1 MIRTM
6 RRVRVMGPRRDL
18 EPTLRVLQDLGSMH
32 LASPPRLPALNP
44 APTTRREQR
53 LLRQLRTL
61 VADGEA
67 ARTLL
72 ALPPA
77 TPGGPV
83 SDPPPWAAWA
93 RTARRLRRQAEQLR
107 ERRQRLDEEQA
118 LLGKY
123 REMLDAFAGLFQ
135 AGHLPGSV
143 RAYHVI
149 LRPGQ
154 AAVVEPLQ
162 QALAEALDSAFE
174 LRTRTLSAGDTA
186 LLLLVPLSR
195 TARVEHLLTESGV
208 QEVPL
213 PAGYERATAAEAL
226 PRMRARLQ
234 ALPAL
239 VDTLESERKAQAG
252 TAGGLLPPIL
262 TTTQDAIS
270 RLEAVGLSAS
280 TRTAFVVEG
289 WVPAPDL
296 ATLTEKLRQRIGPEI
311 SVEELPP
318 GPDVDAPVILQ
329 NPRLFRPFQ
338 LLVEMLPLPTYGSI
352 DPTPFVAVFF
362 PVFFGLML
370 GDIGYGV
377 ALLGLGAFLARR
389 ARPGTPLR
397 SVAQISLV
405 CAAFTIIFGVLF
417 GELFGD
423 LGRRLFGLHPLVL
436 DREEPKDIVS
446 FLVLCVGIGGVHVLL
461 GLVLGVFNALHGHG
475 HRRQAVGR
483 GLSAVMILLVV
494 VALLAAVHRLPAQL
508 LTPAVVALL
517 VAFPVLIVAEGI
529 VAPVELLATMG
540 NILSYAR
547 IMALGTASVMLA
559 VIANRIAGA
568 MGSVVVGA
576 IFALLFHL
584 VNFALGLFS
593 PTVHALRLHY
603 VEFFGRF
610 YSAGGVRYRPFTHWR
625 TH

>member
-1 MIRTM
+1 VIRAM
-6 RRVRVMGPRRDL
+6 RRVRVMGPRRAL
-18 EPTLRVLQDLGSMH
+18 ETTLRVLQDLGSMH

-44 APTTRREQR
+44 SPTTRREQR
-53 LLRQLRTL
+53 LVHQLRGL
-61 VADGEA
+61 VADAET

-72 ALPPA
+72 DLPQTA
-77 TPGGPV
+77 VTA
-83 SDPPPWAAWA
+83 PPPQPAPWASWA
-93 RTARRLRRQAEQLR
+93 RQARQLRRRAEELR
-107 ERRQRLDEEQA
+107 DRRQRLEEERA

-123 REMLDAFAGLFQ
+123 REMLTAFFGLFE
-135 AGHLPGSV
+135 AGHLPAGV
-143 RAYHVI
+143 RAYHIV

-154 AAVVEPLQ
+154 ASVVDPLR
-162 QALAEALDSAFE
+162 QALAEVLDSAFE
-174 LRTRTLSAGDTA
+174 LRTRTLSGGDTA
-186 LLLLVPLSR
+186 LLLLVPLPR
-195 TARVEHLLTESGV
+195 TARVERLLGESGV

-213 PAGYERATAAEAL
+213 PAGYERATATEAL
-226 PRMRARLQ
+226 PRMRARLET
-234 ALPAL
+234 LP
-239 VDTLESERKAQAG
+239 TLLDEVEAGRKAEA
-252 TAGGLLPPIL
+252 AVAAEALPPIL
-262 TTTQDAIS
+262 AAAQDAVT
-270 RLEAVGLSAS
+270 RLEAVGHAAS
-280 TRTAFVVEG
+280 TRTAFVIEG
-289 WVPAPDL
+289 WVPTPDL
-296 ATLTEKLRQRIGPEI
+296 PALGEALRQRIGPEI
-311 SVEELPP
+311 TVEELPP
-318 GPDVDAPVILQ
+318 GPDVDAPVVLH

-377 ALLGLGAFLARR
+377 VMLGLGVLLHRR
-389 ARPGTPLR
+389 SRPGAPLHA
-397 SVAQISLV
+397 VAQIALV
-405 CAAFTIIFGVLF
+405 CSVFTIIFGVLF

-423 LGRRLFGLHPLVL
+423 AGRRLFGLHPLVL

-461 GLVLGVFNALHGHG
+461 GLVLGVFNAMHG
-475 HRRQAVGR
+475 HRRQALGR
-483 GLSAVMILLVV
+483 GLSAVMILLIV
-494 VALLAAVHRLPAQL
+494 VALLAAVKLLPAQL

-517 VAFPVLIVAEGI
+517 VAFPVLVIAEGI

-559 VIANRIAGA
+559 VVANRLAGA
-568 MGSVVVGA
+568 IGSVVVGA

-610 YSAGGVRYRPFTHWR
+610 YSPGGVRYRPFTHWR

>member
-1 MIRTM
+1 M

-61 VADGEA
+61 VADGET

-77 TPGGPV
+77 TPGGPIPT
-83 SDPPPWAAWA
+83 PPPWAAWA

-107 ERRQRLDEEQA
+107 ERRQRLEEEQA
-118 LLGKY
+118 LLAKY
-123 REMLDAFAGLFQ
+123 REMLDAFAGLFE

-154 AAVVEPLQ
+154 AAVVEPLR

-174 LRTRTLSAGDTA
+174 LRTRTLSGGDTA

-239 VDTLESERKAQAG
+239 VDTLESERKSQAG
-252 TAGGLLPPIL
+252 AAGGLLPPIL
-262 TTTQDAIS
+262 TTSQDAIS

-296 ATLTEKLRQRIGPEI
+296 EPLTEKLRQRIGPEI

-318 GPDVDAPVILQ
+318 GPDLDAPVILQ

-362 PVFFGLML
+362 PVFFGLMV

-377 ALLGLGAFLARR
+377 VMLGLGAFLARR
-389 ARPGTPLR
+389 ARPGTPLK

-405 CAAFTIIFGVLF
+405 CAGFTIIFGVLF
-417 GELFGD
+417 GEMFGD
-423 LGRRLFGLHPLVL
+423 LGRHLFGLHPLVL

-446 FLVLCVGIGGVHVLL
+446 FLILCVGIGGVHVLL
-461 GLVLGVFNALHGHG
+461 GLVLGVFNALHGRG
-475 HRRQAVGR
+475 HRRQALGR

-517 VAFPVLIVAEGI
+517 VAFPVLIIAEGI

-559 VIANRIAGA
+559 VIANRLAGA

-610 YSAGGVRYRPFTHWR
+610 YSAGGVRYRPFT
-625 TH
+625 

>member
-6 RRVRVMGPRRDL
+6 RRVRVMGPRREL
-18 EPTLRVLQDLGSMH
+18 ERTLGVLQDLGSVH

-44 APTTRREQR
+44 SPATRREQR
-53 LLRQLRTL
+53 LLRQLRAL
-61 VADGEA
+61 AADAEA
-67 ARTLL
+67 ARSLL
-72 ALPPA
+72 GLADVPP
-77 TPGGPV
+77 TGPV
-83 SDPPPWAAWA
+83 PDPAPWAAWA
-93 RTARRLRRQAEQLR
+93 RQARRLRHGAEQLA
-107 ERRQRLDEEQA
+107 ERRQRLEEERA

-123 REMLDAFAGLFQ
+123 REMLDAFSGLFE
-135 AGHLPGSV
+135 AGHLPAAV
-143 RAYHVI
+143 RAYHIV

-154 AAVVEPLQ
+154 SAVVEPLR
-162 QALAEALDSAFE
+162 QALTEVLDSAFE

-186 LLLLVPLSR
+186 LLLLVPLPR
-195 TARVEHLLTESGV
+195 TGRVERLLGESGV

-226 PRMRARLQ
+226 PRMRARLE

-239 VDTLESERKAQAG
+239 IDEVEAGRRAQAANAA
-252 TAGGLLPPIL
+252 TVLPPML
-262 TTTQDAIS
+262 AATRDAIS
-270 RLEAVGLSAS
+270 RLEAVGLTAS
-280 TRTAFVVEG
+280 TRSAFVVEG

-296 ATLTEKLRQRIGPEI
+296 PALGQALRERVGPEI
-311 SVEELPP
+311 TLEQLPP
-318 GPDVDAPVILQ
+318 GADVDAPVVLH

-338 LLVEMLPLPTYGSI
+338 LLVEMMPLPTYGSI

-370 GDIGYGV
+370 GDIGYGLV
-377 ALLGLGAFLARR
+377 LLGLGVLLHRR
-389 ARPGTPLR
+389 SRVGTPLR
-397 SVAQISLV
+397 SIAQIALICSV
-405 CAAFTIIFGVLF
+405 FTIIFGILF

-423 LGRRLFGLHPLVL
+423 AGRRLLGLHSLVL
-436 DREEPKDIVS
+436 DREKPKDIVA
-446 FLVLCVGIGGVHVLL
+446 FLVLCVGIGGVHVIL
-461 GLVLGVFNALHGHG
+461 GLVLGVLNALHGH
-475 HRRQAVGR
+475 RKQALGR

-494 VALLAAVHRLPAQL
+494 VALLAAVKLLPGQL
-508 LTPAVVALL
+508 LTPVVVALL
-517 VAFPVLIVAEGI
+517 IAFPVLVIAEGI

-559 VIANRIAGA
+559 VVANRLAGA
-568 MGSVVVGA
+568 TGSVVVGA
-576 IFALLFHL
+576 LFALLFHL

-610 YSAGGVRYRPFTHWR
+610 YSPGGVRYRPFTHWR

>member
-1 MIRTM
+1 VIRTM
-6 RRVRVMGPRRDL
+6 RRIRAMGPRPELDR
-18 EPTLRVLQDLGSMH
+18 TLCVLQDLGSVH

-44 APTTRREQR
+44 SPATRREQR
-53 LLRQLRTL
+53 LVRQLRTL
-61 VADGEA
+61 VSDAQTA
-67 ARTLL
+67 CALL
-72 ALPPA
+72 SVPTSA
-77 TPGGPV
+77 PGAPV
-83 SDPPPWAAWA
+83 PEPSPWVAWA
-93 RTARRLRRQAEQLR
+93 RQARRLRRSAEGIR
-107 ERRQRLDEEQA
+107 DRRQRLEEERA
-118 LLGKY
+118 LLDKY
-123 REMLDAFAGLFQ
+123 REMLDAFSGLFE
-135 AGHLPGSV
+135 AGHIPPSV

-154 AAVVEPLQ
+154 SAVVEPLR

-174 LRTRTLSAGDTA
+174 LRTRTLSNGETA
-186 LLLLVPLSR
+186 LLLLVPLAR
-195 TARVEHLLTESGV
+195 TARVERLLAESGV

-213 PAGYERATAAEAL
+213 PAGYESATAAEAL
-226 PRMRARLQ
+226 PRMRLRLK

-239 VDTLESERKAQAG
+239 IDEVESERRARAA
-252 TAGGLLPPIL
+252 TAVALLPPML
-262 TTTQDAIS
+262 AVAEDAVA
-270 RLEAVGLSAS
+270 RLEAEGLAAS
-280 TRTAFVVEG
+280 TRSAFVIEG
-289 WVPAPDL
+289 WVPAADL
-296 ATLTEKLRQRIGPEI
+296 RALGAALRERIGPEI
-311 SVEELPP
+311 TVEELPS
-318 GPDVDAPVILQ
+318 GPDLDAPVVLQ

-338 LLVEMLPLPTYGSI
+338 VLVEMMPLPTYGSI

-370 GDIGYGV
+370 GDVGYGV
-377 ALLGLGAFLARR
+377 ALLGLGALLHRR
-389 ARPGTPLR
+389 SRPGTPLR
-397 SVAQISLV
+397 AVAQIALICSL
-405 CAAFTIIFGVLF
+405 FTVLFGVLF

-423 LGRRLFGLHPLVL
+423 LGRHLLGLQPLVL

-461 GLVLGVFNALHGHG
+461 GLVLGVLNAFHGHPK
-475 HRRQAVGR
+475 QALGR
-483 GLSAVMILLVV
+483 GLSALMIVLIV
-494 VALLAAVHRLPAQL
+494 VALLAAVRLLPHQL
-508 LTPAVVALL
+508 LTPVVIILL
-517 VAFPVLIVAEGI
+517 VAFPVLVVAEGI

-559 VIANRIAGA
+559 VVANRLAGA

-593 PTVHALRLHY
+593 PAVHALRLHY

-610 YSAGGVRYRPFTHWR
+610 YSPGGVRYRPFTHWR

>member
-18 EPTLRVLQDLGSMH
+18 EATLRVLQDLGSMH
-32 LASPPRLPALNP
+32 LASPPRLPALNS

-61 VADGEA
+61 VADAET

-72 ALPPA
+72 GLPPPA
-77 TPGGPV
+77 PAAV
-83 SDPPPWAAWA
+83 ASDPALWATWA
-93 RTARRLRRQAEQLR
+93 RTARRLRRGAEQLR
-107 ERRQRLDEEQA
+107 ERRQRLEEEQA

-123 REMLDAFAGLFQ
+123 REMLDAFAGLFE

-154 AAVVEPLQ
+154 AAVVEPLR
-162 QALAEALDSAFE
+162 QALTEALDSAFE

-195 TARVEHLLTESGV
+195 TPRVEHLLTESGV

-226 PRMRARLQ
+226 PRMRARLA

-239 VDTLESERKAQAG
+239 VEALETERRARAA
-252 TAGGLLPPIL
+252 TAGELLPAIL
-262 TTTQDAIS
+262 GTTQDAIS

-296 ATLTEKLRQRIGPEI
+296 PPLAERLRQRIGPEI
-311 SVEELPP
+311 NVEELPT
-318 GPDVDAPVILQ
+318 GPDGDAPVVLQ

-377 ALLGLGAFLARR
+377 ALLGLGLFLARR
-389 ARPGTPLR
+389 ARPGTQLKA
-397 SVAQISLV
+397 VAQIALV
-405 CAAFTIIFGVLF
+405 CAVFTIIFGVLF

-423 LGRRLFGLHPLVL
+423 LGRRVLGLHPLLL

-446 FLVLCVGIGGVHVLL
+446 FLILCVGIGGVHVLL
-461 GLVLGVFNALHGHG
+461 GLVLGVINAFHG

-494 VALLAAVHRLPAQL
+494 VALLAAVHLLPAQL

-559 VIANRIAGA
+559 VVANRLAGA

-610 YSAGGVRYRPFTHWR
+610 YSPGGIRYRPFTHWR

>member
-1 MIRTM
+1 VIRAM
-6 RRVRVMGPRRDL
+6 RRVRVMGPRREL
-18 EPTLRVLQDLGSMH
+18 ERTLRVLQDLGSMH
-32 LASPPRLPALNP
+32 LASPPRLAALNP

-53 LLRQLRTL
+53 LVRQLRAL
-61 VADGEA
+61 VADAET

-72 ALPPA
+72 DLPPA
-77 TPGGPV
+77 TLDAPLPE
-83 SDPPPWAAWA
+83 PAPWARWA
-93 RTARRLRRQAEQLR
+93 RQARHLRRGAEQLR
-107 ERRQRLDEEQA
+107 DRRQRLEEERA

-123 REMLDAFAGLFQ
+123 REMLDAFSGLFE
-135 AGHLPGSV
+135 AGHIPATV
-143 RAYHVI
+143 RAYYIV

-154 AAVVEPLQ
+154 ASVVEPLR

-174 LRTRTLSAGDTA
+174 LRTRTLATGDTA
-186 LLLLVPLSR
+186 LLLLVPLPR
-195 TARVEHLLTESGV
+195 TGRVERLLSESGV

-213 PAGYERATAAEAL
+213 PAGYERATATEAL
-226 PRMRARLQ
+226 PRMRARLA

-239 VDTLESERKAQAG
+239 LEEVDAERKAQAAVASG
-252 TAGGLLPPIL
+252 TLPQML
-262 TTTQDAIS
+262 AVAQDAIT
-270 RLEAVGLSAS
+270 RLEAVGLAAS
-280 TRTAFVVEG
+280 TRTAFVLEG
-289 WVPAPDL
+289 WVPAIDL
-296 ATLTEKLRQRIGPEI
+296 PALGETLRQRIGPEI
-311 SVEELPP
+311 TVEELPSA
-318 GPDVDAPVILQ
+318 PDVDAPVVLQ

-377 ALLGLGAFLARR
+377 VMLGVGLFLHHRS
-389 ARPGTPLR
+389 RPGTKLHAV
-397 SVAQISLV
+397 SQIALV
-405 CAAFTIIFGVLF
+405 CAVFAIIFGVLF

-423 LGRRLFGLHPLVL
+423 AGRRLFGLHPLVL
-436 DREEPKDIVS
+436 NREEPKDIVS
-446 FLVLCVGIGGVHVLL
+446 FLILCVGIGGVHVLL
-461 GLVLGVFNALHGHG
+461 GLVLGVFNALHGR
-475 HRRQAVGR
+475 HRRQALGR

-494 VALLAAVHRLPAQL
+494 VALLAAMKLLPGQL
-508 LTPAVVALL
+508 LTPTVVALL
-517 VAFPVLIVAEGI
+517 VAFPVLIIAEGI

-559 VIANRIAGA
+559 VVANRLAGA
-568 MGSVVVGA
+568 IGSVVVGA

-610 YSAGGVRYRPFTHWR
+610 YSPGGVRYRPFTHWR

>member
-18 EPTLRVLQDLGSMH
+18 EATLRVLQDLGSMH

-61 VADGEA
+61 VADGET

-72 ALPPA
+72 ALPPP

-83 SDPPPWAAWA
+83 TDPPPWPAWA

-107 ERRQRLDEEQA
+107 ERRQRLEEEQA

-123 REMLDAFAGLFQ
+123 REMLDAFAGLFE

-154 AAVVEPLQ
+154 AAVVEPLRE
-162 QALAEALDSAFE
+162 ALAEALDSAFE

-186 LLLLVPLSR
+186 LLLLVPLAR

-280 TRTAFVVEG
+280 TRTAFIVEG

-296 ATLTEKLRQRIGPEI
+296 APLTEKLRRRIGPEI

-377 ALLGLGAFLARR
+377 VLLGLGVFLARR
-389 ARPGTPLR
+389 ARPGTPLK

-423 LGRRLFGLHPLVL
+423 LGRRVLGLHPLLL

-446 FLVLCVGIGGVHVLL
+446 FLILCVGIGGVHVLL
-461 GLVLGVFNALHGHG
+461 GLVLGVFNAFHG
-475 HRRQAVGR
+475 HRRQALGR

-610 YSAGGVRYRPFTHWR
+610 YSPGGVRYRPFTHWR

>member
-1 MIRTM
+1 
-6 RRVRVMGPRRDL
+6 
-18 EPTLRVLQDLGSMH
+18 
-32 LASPPRLPALNP
+32 
-44 APTTRREQR
+44 REQR
-53 LLRQLRTL
+53 LVRQLRAL
-61 VADGEA
+61 VSDAET

-72 ALPPA
+72 DLAPPTTTPPA
-77 TPGGPV
+77 PQPA
-83 SDPPPWAAWA
+83 PWARWA
-93 RTARRLRRQAEQLR
+93 RDARQLRRAAEQLR
-107 ERRQRLDEEQA
+107 ERGQRLEEERA

-123 REMLDAFAGLFQ
+123 REMLDAFSGLFE
-135 AGHLPGSV
+135 AGHLPMGV
-143 RAYHVI
+143 RAYHIV

-154 AAVVEPLQ
+154 SSVVEPLR

-195 TARVEHLLTESGV
+195 TGRVERLLTESGV

-226 PRMRARLQ
+226 PRMRTRLE

-239 VDTLESERKAQAG
+239 LEQVEADRKTRAATAAQV
-252 TAGGLLPPIL
+252 LPPML
-262 TTTQDAIS
+262 ATAQDAIS
-270 RLEAVGLSAS
+270 RLEAVGHTAS
-280 TRTAFVVEG
+280 TRTAFVLEG

-296 ATLTEKLRQRIGPEI
+296 PALGETLRTRIGPEI
-311 SVEELPP
+311 TVEELPS
-318 GPDVDAPVILQ
+318 GLDVDAPVVLQ

-338 LLVEMLPLPTYGSI
+338 LVVEMLPLPTYGSI

-377 ALLGLGAFLARR
+377 VMLGLGVFLHRR
-389 ARPGTPLR
+389 SRPGTPLHAI
-397 SVAQISLV
+397 AQIALICSV
-405 CAAFTIIFGVLF
+405 FTIIFGVLF

-423 LGRRLFGLHPLVL
+423 AGRRLFGLHALLL

-446 FLVLCVGIGGVHVLL
+446 FLILCVGIGGVHVLL
-461 GLVLGVFNALHGHG
+461 GLVLGVFNAFHGHKK
-475 HRRQAVGR
+475 QALGR

-494 VALLAAVHRLPAQL
+494 VALLAAMKLLPAQL

-517 VAFPVLIVAEGI
+517 IAFPVLIVAEGI

-559 VIANRIAGA
+559 VVANRLAGA
-568 MGSVVVGA
+568 IGSVVVGA

-610 YSAGGVRYRPFTHWR
+610 YSPGGVRYRPFTHWR
-625 TH
+625 TR

>member
-1 MIRTM
+1 M

-61 VADGEA
+61 VADGET

-77 TPGGPV
+77 TPGGPIP
-83 SDPPPWAAWA
+83 SPPPWAAWA

-107 ERRQRLDEEQA
+107 ERRQRLEEEQA
-118 LLGKY
+118 LLAKY
-123 REMLDAFAGLFQ
+123 REMLDAFAGLFE

-154 AAVVEPLQ
+154 AAVVEPLR

-174 LRTRTLSAGDTA
+174 LRTRTLSGGDTA

-239 VDTLESERKAQAG
+239 VDTLESERKSQAR

-280 TRTAFVVEG
+280 TRTAFIVEG

-296 ATLTEKLRQRIGPEI
+296 EPLTENLRQRIGPEI

-318 GPDVDAPVILQ
+318 GPDLDAPVILQ

-370 GDIGYGV
+370 GDI
-377 ALLGLGAFLARR
+377 
-389 ARPGTPLR
+389 
-397 SVAQISLV
+397 
-405 CAAFTIIFGVLF
+405 
-417 GELFGD
+417 
-423 LGRRLFGLHPLVL
+423 
-436 DREEPKDIVS
+436 
-446 FLVLCVGIGGVHVLL
+446 
-461 GLVLGVFNALHGHG
+461 
-475 HRRQAVGR
+475 
-483 GLSAVMILLVV
+483 
-494 VALLAAVHRLPAQL
+494 
-508 LTPAVVALL
+508 
-517 VAFPVLIVAEGI
+517 
-529 VAPVELLATMG
+529 
-540 NILSYAR
+540 
-547 IMALGTASVMLA
+547 
-559 VIANRIAGA
+559 
-568 MGSVVVGA
+568 
-576 IFALLFHL
+576 
-584 VNFALGLFS
+584 
-593 PTVHALRLHY
+593 
-603 VEFFGRF
+603 
-610 YSAGGVRYRPFTHWR
+610 
-625 TH
+625 

>member
-1 MIRTM
+1 M

-61 VADGEA
+61 VADGET

-77 TPGGPV
+77 TPGGPIP
-83 SDPPPWAAWA
+83 SPPPWAAWA

-107 ERRQRLDEEQA
+107 ERRQRLEEEQA
-118 LLGKY
+118 LLAKY
-123 REMLDAFAGLFQ
+123 REMLDAFAGLFE

-154 AAVVEPLQ
+154 AAVVEPLR

-174 LRTRTLSAGDTA
+174 LRTRTLSGGDTA

-252 TAGGLLPPIL
+252 AAGGLLPPIL

-280 TRTAFVVEG
+280 TRTAFIVEG

-296 ATLTEKLRQRIGPEI
+296 EPLTENLRQRIGPEI

-318 GPDVDAPVILQ
+318 GPDLDAPVILQ

-377 ALLGLGAFLARR
+377 VLLGLGAFLARR
-389 ARPGTPLR
+389 ARPGTPLK

-405 CAAFTIIFGVLF
+405 CAGFTIIFGVLF
-417 GELFGD
+417 GEMFGD
-423 LGRRLFGLHPLVL
+423 LGRHLFGLHPLVL

-461 GLVLGVFNALHGHG
+461 GLVLGVFNALHGRG
-475 HRRQAVGR
+475 HRRQALGR

-517 VAFPVLIVAEGI
+517 VAFPVLIIAEGI

-610 YSAGGVRYRPFTHWR
+610 YSPGGVRYRPFTHWR

>member
-1 MIRTM
+1 MIRAM
-6 RRVRVMGPRRDL
+6 RRVRVMGPRREL
-18 EPTLRVLQDLGSMH
+18 EGTLRVLQDLGSMH
-32 LASPPRLPALNP
+32 LGSPPRLPALNP
-44 APTTRREQR
+44 SPTTRREQR
-53 LLRQLRTL
+53 LVRQLRAL
-61 VADGEA
+61 VADAET

-72 ALPPA
+72 DLPQ
-77 TPGGPV
+77 TPV
-83 SDPPPWAAWA
+83 DSPPPVPAPWPSWA
-93 RTARRLRRQAEQLR
+93 RQARQLRRRAEQLR
-107 ERRQRLDEEQA
+107 ERRQRLEEERA

-123 REMLDAFAGLFQ
+123 REMLDAFSGLFE
-135 AGHLPGSV
+135 AGRLPAAV
-143 RAYHVI
+143 RAYHIV

-154 AAVVEPLQ
+154 ASVVEPLR

-186 LLLLVPLSR
+186 LLLLVPLPR
-195 TARVEHLLTESGV
+195 TGRVERLLGESGV

-213 PAGYERATAAEAL
+213 PAGYERATAVEAL
-226 PRMRARLQ
+226 PRMRARLD

-239 VDTLESERKAQAG
+239 LEEVDGERKIEAAVAAG
-252 TAGGLLPPIL
+252 ALPPML
-262 TTTQDAIS
+262 AAAQDAIS
-270 RLEAVGLSAS
+270 RLEAVGHAAS
-280 TRTAFVVEG
+280 TRTAFILEG

-296 ATLTEKLRQRIGPEI
+296 PELGEALRQRIGPEI
-311 SVEELPP
+311 TVEELPTA
-318 GPDVDAPVILQ
+318 PDVDAPVVLQ

-362 PVFFGLML
+362 PVFFGLMV

-377 ALLGLGAFLARR
+377 VMLGLGVLLHRR
-389 ARPGTPLR
+389 SRPGTPLHA
-397 SVAQISLV
+397 VAQIALV
-405 CAAFTIIFGVLF
+405 CSVFTVIFGVLF

-423 LGRRLFGLHPLVL
+423 AGRRVLGLHPLVL

-446 FLVLCVGIGGVHVLL
+446 FLILCVGIGGVHVLL
-461 GLVLGVFNALHGHG
+461 GLVLGVFNAMHGH
-475 HRRQAVGR
+475 HRRQALGR

-494 VALLAAVHRLPAQL
+494 VALLAAVKLLPAQF
-508 LTPAVVALL
+508 LTPTVVALL
-517 VAFPVLIVAEGI
+517 VAFPLLIIAEGI

-559 VIANRIAGA
+559 VVANRLAGA

-610 YSAGGVRYRPFTHWR
+610 YSPGGVRYRPFTHWR